1 MFERKRK
8 LSDFTEEIEAHLQL
22 EMERL
27 REAGMSEEDARTEA
41 RRAFGNVTRGR
52 ESSRKDT
59 WGTGQALSLGR
70 KWHNRPC

>member
-41 RRAFGNVTRGR
+41 RRAFGNVTQAR
-52 ESSRKDT
+52 ERFYKRTDGYG
-59 WGTGQALSLGR
+59 GTGYGR
-70 KWHNRPC
+70 TFDSGCG